1 MHSSERCVIQDKR
14 VFEENSTGA
23 KKALHPC
30 EALDEEATQQAQKC
44 EAYDKPEV
52 NPSHKGFHK
61 QHNKHTRF
69 RPNQRQE
76 KVNNL

>member
-1 MHSSERCVIQDKR
+1 MGDVR

-23 KKALHPC
+23 KKALHPY

-44 EAYDKPEV
+44 EVYDKPEV

-69 RPNQRQE
+69 CTNQRQE